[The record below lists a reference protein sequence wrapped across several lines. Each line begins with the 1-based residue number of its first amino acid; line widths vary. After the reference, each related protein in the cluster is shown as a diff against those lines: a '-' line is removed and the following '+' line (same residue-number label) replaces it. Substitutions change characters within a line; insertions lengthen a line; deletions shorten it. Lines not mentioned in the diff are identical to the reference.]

1 MLIYGGKNDNAF
13 SYTENEIFMNLDTP
27 RMQDAVY
34 NEITSTSLDDIMLLN
49 LSTREWSAVCQRG
62 WRPEPRWAS
71 AIAYN
76 ELT

>member
-13 SYTENEIFMNLDTP
+13 SYSDSDMFFNLDTP
-27 RMQDAVY
+27 RIQEAVY

-49 LSTREWSAVCQRG
+49 LSSREWTAVSQRG
-62 WRPEPRWAS
+62 WRPEPRWAA

-76 ELT
+76 ELS